1 MRFIRVVTQLIKNL
15 IRRYFEHEVGQS
27 GGSIAYFSLLTVFPF
42 IIYTNKLLTYI
53 NVSEARFISFIS
65 SLLPPEIAEFL
76 DIYIAD
82 IAVSHTPGIL
92 FVSIFATFYS
102 TSRVVRSFE
111 HSINRAYGIT
121 DRRGFLSGIATSFLF
136 TVCLV
141 ITVIASIILTTVGE
155 NLVMYVLSFRNI
167 PLPSLRWIIFFKW
180 IFTGIIMFLAISS
193 FYYYM
198 PREKVRYKSILPGTV
213 TSIIGLSGFSV
224 IFNIYIRFAAGFSV
238 IYSSIGAVFL
248 LVFWLYFAGVI
259 LVMGAEI
266 NCAFN
271 EIKSLRQNER
281 KKLSGKTS

>member
-1 MRFIRVVTQLIKNL
+1 MKFINLIKNL
-15 IRRYFEHEVGQS
+15 IRRYFDHEVGQS
-27 GGSIAYFSLLTVFPF
+27 GGAIAYFSLLSVFPF
-42 IIYTNKLLTYI
+42 IIYTNTLLTYI

-92 FVSIFATFYS
+92 LVSIFATFYS

-111 HSINRAYGIT
+111 HSINRAYENSS
-121 DRRGFLSGIATSFLF
+121 RRGFFRGIVTSVLF
-136 TVCLV
+136 TLCLV

-155 NLVMYVLSFRNI
+155 KLLMYVLTFRNV
-167 PLPSLRWIIFFKW
+167 PLPSPKHIILLKW
-180 IFTGIIMFLAISS
+180 LFTGIIMFLAVSS

-198 PREKVRYKSILPGTV
+198 PTKKVSYKSILPGTV

-266 NCAFN
+266 NCATSEMKN
-271 EIKSLRQNER
+271 PL
-281 KKLSGKTS
+281 KK

>member
-1 MRFIRVVTQLIKNL
+1 MKLTHFIKNL
-15 IRRYFEHEVGQS
+15 LRRYFEHEVGQS
-27 GGSIAYFSLLTVFPF
+27 GGAIAYFSLLSVFPF
-42 IIYTNKLLTYI
+42 IIYTNTLLTYI

-111 HSINRAYGIT
+111 HSINRAYDSP
-121 DRRGFLSGIATSFLF
+121 DRRGFFRGIVTSALF

-155 NLVMYVLSFRNI
+155 KLVMFVLSFRNAEI
-167 PLPSLRWIIFFKW
+167 PSYRSISILKW
-180 IFTGIIMFLAISS
+180 IFTGIIMFLAVSS

-198 PREKVRYKSILPGTV
+198 PTNKVSYKSILPGTV
-213 TSIIGLSGFSV
+213 TSMIGLSGFSV
-224 IFNIYIRFAAGFSV
+224 IFNIYIRFAAGFSI

-266 NCAFN
+266 NAAIAETKN
-271 EIKSLRQNER
+271 PLRKS
-281 KKLSGKTS
+281 

>member
-1 MRFIRVVTQLIKNL
+1 MKFTHLIKNL

-27 GGSIAYFSLLTVFPF
+27 GGAIAYFSLLSVFPF
-42 IIYTNKLLTYI
+42 LIYTNTLLTYI
-53 NVSEARFISFIS
+53 NVSAARFISFIS

-82 IAVSHTPGIL
+82 ISISGTPGIL
-92 FVSIFATFYS
+92 LISIFATFYS

-111 HSINRAYGIT
+111 HSINRAYECSY
-121 DRRGFLSGIATSFLF
+121 RRGFFRGIVTSVLF
-136 TVCLV
+136 TFCLV
-141 ITVIASIILTTVGE
+141 ITVIASVILTTVGE
-155 NLVMYVLSFRNI
+155 KLVMYALPFGNA
-167 PLPSLRWIIFFKW
+167 PLPSPRCIILLKW
-180 IFTGIIMFLAISS
+180 LFTGIIMFLAVSS

-198 PREKVRYKSILPGTV
+198 PGKKVSYRSIIPGTI
-213 TSIIGLSGFSV
+213 TSVAGLSGFSV

-266 NCAFN
+266 NCAIN
-271 EIKSLRQNER
+271 ET
-281 KKLSGKTS
+281 KKLSGKIS

>member
-1 MRFIRVVTQLIKNL
+1 MKLINLIKNL
-15 IRRYFEHEVGQS
+15 IRRYFDHEVGQS
-27 GGSIAYFSLLTVFPF
+27 GGAIAYFSLLSVFPF

-53 NVSEARFISFIS
+53 NVSEARFIEFIS

-82 IAVSHTPGIL
+82 ISVSHSRGIL
-92 FVSIFATFYS
+92 ALSIFATFYS

-111 HSINRAYGIT
+111 HSINRAYDYP
-121 DRRGFLSGIATSFLF
+121 DRRGFLRGIVTSILF
-136 TVCLV
+136 TLCLV
-141 ITVIASIILTTVGE
+141 ITVIASIILTSVGE
-155 NLVMYVLSFRNI
+155 NLVMYVLSLRNVV
-167 PLPSLRWIIFFKW
+167 LPSPWLIILLKW
-180 IFTGIIMFLAISS
+180 LVSGLILFLAISS

-198 PREKVRYKSILPGTV
+198 PAKKVSYKSILPGTV

-224 IFNIYIRFAAGFSV
+224 IFNLYIRFAAGFSI

-248 LVFWLYFAGVI
+248 LTFWLYFAGVI

-266 NCAFN
+266 NSAIV
-271 EIKSLRQNER
+271 ET

>member
-1 MRFIRVVTQLIKNL
+1 MKLTHFIKNL
-15 IRRYFEHEVGQS
+15 LRRYFEHEVGQS
-27 GGSIAYFSLLTVFPF
+27 GGAIAYFSLLSVFPF
-42 IIYTNKLLTYI
+42 IIYTNTLLTYI

-111 HSINRAYGIT
+111 HSINRAYDSP
-121 DRRGFLSGIATSFLF
+121 DRRGFFRGIVTSALF

-155 NLVMYVLSFRNI
+155 KLVMFVLSFRNAEI
-167 PLPSLRWIIFFKW
+167 PSYRSISILKW
-180 IFTGIIMFLAISS
+180 IFTGIIMFLAVSS

-198 PREKVRYKSILPGTV
+198 PTNKVSYKSILPGTV
-213 TSIIGLSGFSV
+213 TSMIGLSGFSV

-248 LVFWLYFAGVI
+248 LVFWLYFAGII

-266 NCAFN
+266 NAAIAETKN
-271 EIKSLRQNER
+271 PLRKS
-281 KKLSGKTS
+281 

>member
-1 MRFIRVVTQLIKNL
+1 MKFTRLIKNL
-15 IRRYFEHEVGQS
+15 IRRYFDHEVGQS
-27 GGSIAYFSLLTVFPF
+27 GGAIAYFSLLSVFPF

-111 HSINRAYGIT
+111 HSINRAYDYP
-121 DRRGFLSGIATSFLF
+121 DRRGFLRGVITSVLF
-136 TVCLV
+136 TLCLV

-167 PLPSLRWIIFFKW
+167 PLPSPHYIIILKW
-180 IFTGIIMFLAISS
+180 VFTGIIMFLAVSS

-198 PREKVRYKSILPGTV
+198 PAKKVSYKSILPGTI

-266 NCAFN
+266 NSAFSKMKIPS
-271 EIKSLRQNER
+271 EKS
-281 KKLSGKTS
+281 S

>member
-1 MRFIRVVTQLIKNL
+1 MKLTHFIKNL
-15 IRRYFEHEVGQS
+15 LRRYFEHEVGQS
-27 GGSIAYFSLLTVFPF
+27 GGAIAYFSLLSVFPF
-42 IIYTNKLLTYI
+42 IIYTNTLLTYI

-111 HSINRAYGIT
+111 HSINRAYDSP
-121 DRRGFLSGIATSFLF
+121 DRRGFFRGIVTSALF

-155 NLVMYVLSFRNI
+155 KLVMFVLSFRNAEI
-167 PLPSLRWIIFFKW
+167 PSYRSISILKW
-180 IFTGIIMFLAISS
+180 IFTGIIMFLAVSS

-198 PREKVRYKSILPGTV
+198 PTNKVCYKSILPGTV
-213 TSIIGLSGFSV
+213 TSMIGLSGFSV
-224 IFNIYIRFAAGFSV
+224 IFNIYIRFAAGFSI

-266 NCAFN
+266 NAAIAETKN
-271 EIKSLRQNER
+271 PLRKS
-281 KKLSGKTS
+281 

>member
-1 MRFIRVVTQLIKNL
+1 MKLTHFIKNL
-15 IRRYFEHEVGQS
+15 LRRYFEHEVGQS
-27 GGSIAYFSLLTVFPF
+27 GGAIAYFSLLSVFPF
-42 IIYTNKLLTYI
+42 IIYTNTLLTYI

-111 HSINRAYGIT
+111 HSINRAYDSP
-121 DRRGFLSGIATSFLF
+121 DRRGFFRGIVTSALF

-155 NLVMYVLSFRNI
+155 KLVMFVLSFRNAEI
-167 PLPSLRWIIFFKW
+167 PSYRSISILKW
-180 IFTGIIMFLAISS
+180 IFTGIIMFLAVSS

-198 PREKVRYKSILPGTV
+198 PTNKVSYKSILPGTV
-213 TSIIGLSGFSV
+213 TSMIGLSGFSV
-224 IFNIYIRFAAGFSV
+224 IFNIYIRFAAGFSI

-248 LVFWLYFAGVI
+248 LVFWLYFAGII

-266 NCAFN
+266 NAAIAETKN
-271 EIKSLRQNER
+271 PLRKS
-281 KKLSGKTS
+281 